1 MSTSISHI
9 RFFIII
15 ISTLIIVS
23 GCTSTR
29 DSSNILSSAPSAVYF
44 TTNEGDQYI
53 NDFEKTGALVVS
65 SFDEVP
71 IIFSEYPELQALYIG
86 ENNIHYLDKEW
97 LQEMYREGV
106 LIASINEPISVLADV
121 LTIQANLPDIDFSL
135 APDGFIVMTAVKS
148 FNEPTRGT
156 EGYYVVSDY
165 FANIEDAVQ
174 AISAVNT
181 EGKDFYPPPS
191 SLKES

>member
-191 SLKES
+191 SLKEN

>member
-148 FNEPTRGT
+148 FNEPSRGT
-156 EGYYVVSDY
+156 EGHYVVSDY

-181 EGKDFYPPPS
+181 EGKDFYPPPN
-191 SLKES
+191 SLKEN